1 MEKTEVI
8 IFGPDHIASKLEPF
22 IGPLASNIKST
33 ARNLGISFDSKLNFE
48 PRVHIQSCYLP
59 KLNQL

>member
-33 ARNLGISFDSKLNFE
+33 ARNIGIAFDSKLNFHVFTFN
-48 PRVHIQSCYLP
+48 PVTCQ
-59 KLNQL
+59 N